1 MTKFHKKFFLCLCYV
16 IFLRFASKLLSS
28 LPATSINPTTLLSR
42 SCLFPEY
49 RQSAEKSRLPG
60 DLFGDGVLDLEP
72 RVNLHEVVVSGRRLD
87 EELDGSGVGVSDA
100 LAEVNRIAKDGS
112 TNLDKVDDIKIFGRK
127 T

>member
-1 MTKFHKKFFLCLCYV
+1 
-16 IFLRFASKLLSS
+16 
-28 LPATSINPTTLLSR
+28 
-42 SCLFPEY
+42 
-49 RQSAEKSRLPG
+49 
-60 DLFGDGVLDLEP
+60 VLDLEP
-72 RVNLHEVVVSGRRLD
+72 RVDLHEVVVSGRRLD